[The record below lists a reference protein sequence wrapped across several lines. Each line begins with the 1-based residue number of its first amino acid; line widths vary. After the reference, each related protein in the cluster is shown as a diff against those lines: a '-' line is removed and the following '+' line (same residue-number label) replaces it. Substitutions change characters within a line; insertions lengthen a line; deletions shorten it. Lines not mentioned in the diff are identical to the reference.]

1 MIITWDDI
9 SELNKRLKENNFDY
23 KVHLSDACGGQSM
36 WIESLGGE
44 SNPQKIELLHV
55 LIDDYFKALKA
66 EVEFSWDKKSFWM
79 KDRSLKFQ
87 DSSKKILIKKPH
99 CESNVVFLYSKQ
111 SRIKQLF
118 LNIFID
124 QPIGSCL
131 A

>member
-79 KDRSLKFQ
+79 KDRSLKF
-87 DSSKKILIKKPH
+87 
-99 CESNVVFLYSKQ
+99 
-111 SRIKQLF
+111 
-118 LNIFID
+118 
-124 QPIGSCL
+124 
-131 A
+131 